1 MRRLLIIVLLLIF
14 PFQVTLA
21 AVDACCG
28 YSTQARHGECAA
40 EAKPGRA
47 ADPVHTLSKV
57 DVHCGMCV
65 LGSVS
70 YLPLPT
76 VLPVKPLVDRSTAA
90 AAGPIHF
97 ASYLAPRPDRPQWP
111 RPV

>member
-21 AVDACCG
+21 TVDARCG
-28 YSTQARHGECAA
+28 YSIQARHGECAA

-47 ADPVHTLSKV
+47 ADPVHSLSEV

-65 LGSVS
+65 LGIVN
-70 YLPLPT
+70 
-76 VLPVKPLVDRSTAA
+76 
-90 AAGPIHF
+90 
-97 ASYLAPRPDRPQWP
+97 
-111 RPV
+111 